1 MPQSNSQDELTGAG
15 QGRALAT
22 STSLKERYIS
32 AITRQDEGKTL
43 TVAGWVHAFREM
55 GALAFVILR
64 DGSGKMQVKIPF
76 KLDQKPERESAI
88 QVRGKVKKDSRAP
101 GGLELEA
108 EQITVLGRVYQT
120 PAFYPDQKSEPG
132 LNVRLD
138 NRPLDFRCE
147 KTRAVFNI
155 RASLESG
162 FREALIALGF
172 EEINPACI
180 VATAT
185 EGGAQL
191 FKLDYFDKPAFL
203 GQSPQF
209 YKQLAVIGGMERVFM
224 TTPVFRAE
232 KHEGPFHINEIHQMD
247 MEMAFATNED
257 AIAVLSLVFL
267 RMLARV
273 SEKNAADF
281 KALGKEFRVPA
292 AVPVRTYSELVDLLA
307 AGGDRIK
314 FGHDFSKEQEA
325 KICELLKCEALII
338 RDYPTSVRAFYSMPY
353 ENEPKLCK
361 SYDII
366 YRGMEICSGA
376 QRIHTPE
383 LLEKQIAARGMNPEY
398 FKSYTDAFRV
408 GAPPHAGWSIGLDR
422 LTMAVCGLENIREAI
437 MFPRDKHR
445 MRP

>member
-1 MPQSNSQDELTGAG
+1 MAQPHSQEEPDPDGTG
-15 QGRALAT
+15 RRLAR
-22 STSLKERYIS
+22 STSLKDRYIS
-32 AITRQDEGKTL
+32 EIGEPDEGKIV
-43 TVAGWVHAFREM
+43 TVAGWVHAYREM
-55 GALAFVILR
+55 GALAFAVLR
-64 DGSGKMQVKIPF
+64 DGSGRIQVKIPF
-76 KLDQKPERESAI
+76 KSEQKLERESAI

-101 GGLELEA
+101 NGIELEA
-108 EQITVLGRVYQT
+108 EKITVLGKVYQT

-132 LNVRLD
+132 LDVRLD
-138 NRPLDFRCE
+138 NRSLDFRRE
-147 KTRAVFNI
+147 RTRAVFNI
-155 RASLESG
+155 RASLETG
-162 FREALIALGF
+162 FREALLRLGF
-172 EEINPACI
+172 VEINPACI
-180 VATAT
+180 VPTAT

-247 MEMAFATNED
+247 IEMAFATNAD
-257 AIAVLSLVFL
+257 AIEILSWIFV
-267 RMLARV
+267 RMLNHV
-273 SEKNAADF
+273 KEKNGKDF
-281 KALGKEFRVPA
+281 KALGKDFQVPA
-292 AVPVRTYSELVDLLA
+292 SVPVQSYSELVEKLA
-307 AGGDRIK
+307 ADGDRIR

-325 KICELLKCEALII
+325 KICQLLKSEAVII
-338 RDYPTSVRAFYSMPY
+338 KDYPTSVRAFYSMPY
-353 ENEPKLCK
+353 EDDPKLCK

-383 LLEKQIAARGMNPEY
+383 LLEKQIAARGMNPAY
-398 FKSYTDAFRV
+398 FKSYTDAFRY

-445 MRP
+445 MNP

>member
-1 MPQSNSQDELTGAG
+1 MQHHPQVEPDPA
-15 QGRALAT
+15 RRLAT

-32 AITRQDEGKTL
+32 AIGEKDEGKII

-55 GALAFVILR
+55 GALAFAIVR
-64 DGSGKMQVKIPF
+64 DGSGKIQVKIPF
-76 KLDQKPERESAI
+76 KLDERPERESAI
-88 QVRGKVKKDSRAP
+88 QVKGRVKKDPRAP
-101 GGLELEA
+101 NGIELEA
-108 EQITVLGRVYQT
+108 ERITVLGRVYHT
-120 PAFYPDQKSEPG
+120 PAFYPAQKSEPS

-138 NRPLDFRCE
+138 NRPLDFRRE

-155 RASLESG
+155 RASLETA
-162 FREALIALGF
+162 FREALLKLGF

-247 MEMAFATNED
+247 IEMAFATNDD
-257 AIAVLSLVFL
+257 AISVLSHVFTS
-267 RMLARV
+267 MLAHV
-273 SEKNAADF
+273 KEKNVADF
-281 KALGKEFRVPA
+281 KVLGKEFQVPA
-292 AVPVRTYSELVDLLA
+292 RIPVLAYSDLVGMLA
-307 AGGDRIK
+307 EGGDRIR

-325 KICELLKCEALII
+325 KICELAKSEAVII
-338 RDYPTSVRAFYSMPY
+338 KDYPTAVRAFYSMPY
-353 ENEPKLCK
+353 EDNPKLCK
-361 SYDII
+361 SYDIV

-376 QRIHTPE
+376 QRIHTPD
-383 LLEKQIAARGMNPEY
+383 LLEKQIAARGMNPAY
-398 FKSYTDAFRV
+398 FKSYTDAFRC

>member
-1 MPQSNSQDELTGAG
+1 MQNPQEERDP
-15 QGRALAT
+15 AT
-22 STSLKERYIS
+22 STSLKERYIG
-32 AITRQDEGKTL
+32 AISEKDVGKTL

-55 GALAFVILR
+55 GALAFIILR
-64 DGSGKMQVKIPF
+64 DGTGKLQVKIPF
-76 KLDQKPERESAI
+76 KLERLERESAI
-88 QVRGKVKKDSRAP
+88 QVKGKIKKDSRAP
-101 GGLELEA
+101 SGIELEA
-108 EQITVLGRVYQT
+108 ESVSVLGKVYQI
-120 PAFYPDQKSEPG
+120 PAFYPDQKNEPG

-138 NRPLDFRCE
+138 NRSLDFRCE

-155 RASLESG
+155 RASLETG
-162 FREALIALGF
+162 FREELLRLGF

-180 VATAT
+180 VSTAT

-232 KHEGPFHINEIHQMD
+232 KHEGPFHINEITQMD
-247 MEMAFATNED
+247 IEMAFATDKD
-257 AIAVLSLVFL
+257 AIAILSRVFL
-267 RMLARV
+267 SMLGRLK
-273 SEKNAADF
+273 EKNAADF
-281 KALGKEFRVPA
+281 KVLGKEFALPA
-292 AVPVRTYSELVDLLA
+292 QIPVKSYTELVEMLA
-307 AGGDRIK
+307 ADGDRIR

-325 KICELLKCEALII
+325 KICQLVGSEAVII
-338 RDYPTSVRAFYSMPY
+338 KDYPTSVRAFYSMPY
-353 ENEPKLCK
+353 EDNPTLCK

-376 QRIHTPE
+376 QRIHAPE
-383 LLEKQIAARGMNPEY
+383 LLEKQIAARGMNPAY
-398 FKSYTDAFRV
+398 FKSYTDAFRL

-445 MRP
+445 MNP

>member
-1 MPQSNSQDELTGAG
+1 MQSNPQDETADAS
-15 QGRALAT
+15 ALAS
-22 STSLKERYIS
+22 STSFKERYIR
-32 AITRQDEGKTL
+32 AITAQDEGKTL
-43 TVAGWVHAFREM
+43 TVAGWVHAFRQM
-55 GALAFVILR
+55 GALAFVIVR
-64 DGSGKMQVKIPF
+64 DGSGKIQVKIPF
-76 KLDQKPERESAI
+76 KLEEKPERESAI
-88 QVRGKVKKDSRAP
+88 AVKGKVKADSRAP
-101 GGLELEA
+101 GGIELEA
-108 EQITVLGRVYQT
+108 ERITVLGRVYQT
-120 PAFYPDQKSEPG
+120 PAFYPEQKSEPT

-138 NRPLDFRCE
+138 NRPLDFRRE

-155 RASLESG
+155 RASLETG
-162 FREALIALGF
+162 FRESLMILGF

-247 MEMAFATNED
+247 MEMAFATNDD
-257 AIAVLSLVFL
+257 AIAILSRVFL
-267 RMLARV
+267 GMLSRV
-273 SEKNAADF
+273 SQKNSADF
-281 KALGKEFRVPA
+281 KALGKEFK
-292 AVPVRTYSELVDLLA
+292 VPVAIPVMAYTELVELLA
-307 AGGDRIK
+307 ADGDRIK

-325 KICELLKCEALII
+325 RICELTRNEAVIVK
-338 RDYPTSVRAFYSMPY
+338 DYPTAVRAFYSMPY
-353 ENEPKLCK
+353 EDNPKLCK

-376 QRIHTPE
+376 QRIHLPE
-383 LLEKQIAARGMNPEY
+383 LLEQQIAARGMNPEY

-437 MFPRDKHR
+437 MFPRDKSR

>member
-1 MPQSNSQDELTGAG
+1 MQRHSHEEPNPADRGK
-15 QGRALAT
+15 RLAT

-32 AITRQDEGKTL
+32 AIGEQDEGKTI

-55 GALAFVILR
+55 GALAFAIIR
-64 DGSGKMQVKIPF
+64 DGTGKIQVKIPF
-76 KLDQKPERESAI
+76 KLDERPERESAV
-88 QVRGKVKKDSRAP
+88 QVRGRVRNDSRAP
-101 GGLELEA
+101 NGIELEA
-108 EQITVLGRVYQT
+108 ERITVLGRVYQT
-120 PAFYPDQKSEPG
+120 PAFYPAQKSEPS

-138 NRPLDFRCE
+138 NRPLDFRRE

-155 RASLESG
+155 RASLETG
-162 FREALIALGF
+162 FREALLQLGF

-247 MEMAFATNED
+247 IEMAFATNED
-257 AIAVLSLVFL
+257 AIDILSWVFT
-267 RMLARV
+267 RMLGHV
-273 SEKNAADF
+273 KEKNGRDF
-281 KALGKEFRVPA
+281 RVLGTELRVPA
-292 AVPVRTYSELVDLLA
+292 SIPVLTYSDLVAMLA
-307 AGGDRIK
+307 ADGDRIR

-325 KICELLKCEALII
+325 KICELAKSEAVII
-338 RDYPTSVRAFYSMPY
+338 RDYPTAVRAFYSMPY
-353 ENEPKLCK
+353 EDNPKLSK

-383 LLEKQIAARGMNPEY
+383 LLEKQIAARGMNPAY
-398 FKSYTDAFRV
+398 FKSYTDAFRL